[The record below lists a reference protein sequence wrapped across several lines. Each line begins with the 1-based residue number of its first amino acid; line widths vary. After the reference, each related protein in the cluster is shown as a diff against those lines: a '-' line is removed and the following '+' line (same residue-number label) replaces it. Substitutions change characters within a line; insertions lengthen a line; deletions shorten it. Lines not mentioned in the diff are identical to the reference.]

1 VELADALEFL
11 DRHRLGP
18 VADRPEGTPS
28 ADLGRLLH
36 VMGDPEASYP
46 LIVVSGTG
54 PTAPVARMIGAVLGE
69 AGLTVGTL
77 IDSQL
82 EGVDERLLRN
92 GEPIGAQ
99 DLADSLGAVAD
110 VEVLAG
116 VAPDRQ
122 EVVTAAA
129 LGWFAQVA
137 VDVAV
142 LDLGGRGWEHPAAAL
157 LTGLTVLTGAD
168 PDQAGDAAS
177 LVAPGSVVVLG
188 DPDEELRA
196 AVLGAEPGE
205 ILQRE
210 VEYRVEEN
218 LSAVGGR
225 LIDLRTPLS
234 GYEQVFVPLHGSGRG
249 DDAATA
255 VAAAEAFFGRDLD
268 LALVVDGLAT
278 VAAPGQFEV
287 VDHGPL
293 VVVDAAADPA
303 AAEWVPATLAEDFD
317 VPGRR
322 ILVVGVGSEADPVAM
337 LETLGANEFDEVIVT
352 TSPAP
357 QGLAAAELAA
367 AADELGLDHL
377 MVAEVVDAVD
387 TALSAATPDDAIVV
401 TGSAAL
407 AGAARAHLR
416 QRSHP

>member
-1 VELADALEFL
+1 
-11 DRHRLGP
+11 
-18 VADRPEGTPS
+18 
-28 ADLGRLLH
+28 
-36 VMGDPEASYP
+36 M
-46 LIVVSGTG
+46 VV
-54 PTAPVARMIGAVLGE
+54 
-69 AGLTVGTL
+69 
-77 IDSQL
+77 
-82 EGVDERLLRN
+82 
-92 GEPIGAQ
+92 
-99 DLADSLGAVAD
+99 
-110 VEVLAG
+110 
-116 VAPDRQ
+116 
-122 EVVTAAA
+122 AAA

-142 LDLGGRGWEHPAAAL
+142 LDLGAHGWEHPAAAL
-157 LTGLTVLTGAD
+157 AAGLTVITGAD
-168 PDQAGDAAS
+168 PDQAADAAS

-196 AVLGAEPGE
+196 AVLGAAPGE

-210 VEYRVEEN
+210 VDYRVEEN

-234 GYEQVFVPLHGSGRG
+234 EYEQVFVPLHGSGRG

-278 VAAPGQFEV
+278 VTAPGQFEV

-322 ILVVGVGSEADPVAM
+322 ILVVGVGAGADPVAM
-337 LETLGANEFDEVIVT
+337 LETLGANEFDEVVVT
-352 TSPAP
+352 TSPGP

-407 AGAARAHLR
+407 AARGPGPPPPPVPPLR
-416 QRSHP
+416 SSSLDEPVTQATPQASLT